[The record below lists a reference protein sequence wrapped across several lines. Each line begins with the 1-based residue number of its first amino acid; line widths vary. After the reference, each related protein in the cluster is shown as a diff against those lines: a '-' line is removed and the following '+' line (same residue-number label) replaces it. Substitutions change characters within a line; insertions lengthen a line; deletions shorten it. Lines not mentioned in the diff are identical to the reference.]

1 MDWLDLLAV
10 QGTLKSLLQHHSSKA
25 SILWHSAFFIVQLP
39 YPYMTTEKTV
49 SLTRQTFVGKVM
61 SLLLNMLS
69 RLVIAFLPRSKTS
82 YQLLSLKIGDILSWI
97 TYSIYE
103 LYVHEL
109 HVQLKLIFPLTFDE
123 NTVIFQNANSDL
135 IKAYF

>member
-1 MDWLDLLAV
+1 MSGAIPDLSA
-10 QGTLKSLLQHHSSKA
+10 QKSAEAGAHPS
-25 SILWHSAFFIVQLP
+25 P
-39 YPYMTTEKTV
+39 Y
-49 SLTRQTFVGKVM
+49 
-61 SLLLNMLS
+61 
-69 RLVIAFLPRSKTS
+69 AARSKTS